1 MIQPIYCH
9 ILCPLPERVFP
20 TPSPPPRA
28 LSVLSRL
35 TMEEKLPRYANLDED
50 FEIWRVFQ
58 SVQPVFLLD
67 LGWDY
72 EPKSSDSVE
81 AVLEALKFE
90 PFNDYFRADMED
102 LPRLRPRITLSSSE
116 LKLCL
121 RQLKTLLDCL
131 EGFVAAGAIQAAAAG
146 EPPRKHWGFVSA
158 WVQGAKELTSRIF
171 TGVTAEAQKLLGWSE
186 TGATQPSPA
195 AGVSGASAQGSS
207 STTTH
212 KYHRLRALGE
222 LFSRQ
227 HDKAR
232 RWVVPIQP
240 LGRLIEAQKSVSL
253 VRSFF
258 VSLLL
263 PDIKLDA
270 AEVADSKWENVKSR
284 EESIL
289 LHELV
294 EACTSVCNIHQ
305 AKIQLPGILQ
315 NGLDE
320 LAARDIFL
328 SPCSDTDRPGTGVWR
343 QSHLTR
349 LEE

>member
-1 MIQPIYCH
+1 
-9 ILCPLPERVFP
+9 
-20 TPSPPPRA
+20 
-28 LSVLSRL
+28 
-35 TMEEKLPRYANLDED
+35 MEEKLPRYANLDED
-50 FEIWRVFQ
+50 FELWRLFQ
-58 SVQPVFLLD
+58 TVQPVFLLD
-67 LGWDY
+67 LGWNY

-81 AVLEALKFE
+81 AALEAVKFE
-90 PFNDYFRADMED
+90 PFNDYFKADMKD

-116 LKLCL
+116 LGLCL

-131 EGFVAAGAIQAAAAG
+131 EGFVAPGVIQAAAAG
-146 EPPRKHWGFVSA
+146 GSPRQHWGVVSD
-158 WVQGAKELTSRIF
+158 WIRGAKEFTSRIF
-171 TGVTAEAQKLLGWSE
+171 TGVTAGVQRRLGWPE
-186 TGATQPSPA
+186 TGPTQPSPA
-195 AGVSGASAQGSS
+195 AGASGDSAQGSS
-207 STTTH
+207 STTH
-212 KYHRLRALGE
+212 QYHRLRALGE

-232 RWVVPIQP
+232 RWVNPTQP

-270 AEVADSKWENVKSR
+270 AEVADSTWENVKSR

-289 LHELV
+289 LYELV

-315 NGLDE
+315 NSLDE